1 MDRFGF
7 WHQPLVLG
15 YVWPKHL
22 YPFPHW
28 SYQLVVHRI
37 HNPQKKKIVLTETI
51 FSFFKNVPF
60 PRGPIINLYY
70 YVMVTP
76 GPTTHTTINHLGGSG
91 LSTPFQTCWDT
102 LYCTYLWNSSPFNP
116 SATYFSVKWTL
127 GMTDSTRI
135 HILYPRC
142 EQSELPSWPYVEIVV
157 YLMELA
163 NVFLTEL
170 IS

>member
-7 WHQPLVLG
+7 WYQPLVLG

-37 HNPQKKKIVLTETI
+37 HSPQKKKIVLTETI

-76 GPTTHTTINHLGGSG
+76 RPPTHTTINHLGGSG

-102 LYCTYLWNSSPFNP
+102 LY
-116 SATYFSVKWTL
+116 V
-127 GMTDSTRI
+127 
-135 HILYPRC
+135 HILSGQKLIKNAKNGPFGATHVKNGIDGC
-142 EQSELPSWPYVEIVV
+142 DATEISLVPPIG
-157 YLMELA
+157 
-163 NVFLTEL
+163 VFR
-170 IS
+170 IRA